1 MERDGTGWT
10 APAIKAADRRAAP
23 TPLSQRPVPAT
34 YRGSCDQMTAM
45 PPEPDYWGVPH
56 PAADPPPGYPPS
68 GYAQPGY
75 PQPGYPPPGQ
85 PAAYQPPAYPPPDQY
100 APRRRRNPYSVVRMV
115 CGALWAAFT
124 IILAVGSVL
133 ELLTGLPAA

>member
-1 MERDGTGWT
+1 
-10 APAIKAADRRAAP
+10 
-23 TPLSQRPVPAT
+23 
-34 YRGSCDQMTAM
+34 MTAM

-100 APRRRRNPYSVVRMV
+100 APRRRRNPYSVVRMI

-133 ELLTGLPAA
+133 ELLTGLPAAAVMCLVFAVGCGYYDYRIWTFKARRLWF